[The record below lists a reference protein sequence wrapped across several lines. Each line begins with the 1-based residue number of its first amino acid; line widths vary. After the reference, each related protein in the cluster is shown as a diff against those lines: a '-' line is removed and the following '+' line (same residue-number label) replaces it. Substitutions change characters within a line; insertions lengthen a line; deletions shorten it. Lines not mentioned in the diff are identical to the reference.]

1 MSTRKLKA
9 VRLKFIVKD
18 AKISYIAVGS
28 RQAPSHMVELMW
40 RLAKRFAELDF
51 TLRTLN
57 NSDIDT
63 AVVEGAL
70 ASNGA
75 VQIYVPWRD
84 ASESFLEFQIEP
96 TREGIEHCYRKS
108 ITFQS
113 LRSDAKA
120 LKARVA
126 NLLLGPDSENRARF
140 VVCWS
145 GDGAEGFR
153 EITRHTGEITDVLDM
168 NPSDPIPVFN
178 FSRKDAMSRLT
189 ALIEQIKLEPRPTP
203 CSLMDENQLLELIG
217 PYQDFG
223 VEQVILHPQ
232 C

>member
-1 MSTRKLKA
+1 M
-9 VRLKFIVKD
+9 KFIFKD

-28 RQAPSHMVELMW
+28 RHAPPQVTELMW

-70 ASNGA
+70 AANGE
-75 VQIYVPWRD
+75 VQVYVPWRD
-84 ASESFLEFQIEP
+84 ASEAFLDFQIEP
-96 TREGIEHCYRKS
+96 TPEGMAHCYRKS
-108 ITFQS
+108 ITFPS
-113 LRSDAKA
+113 LRPDAKA

-140 VVCWS
+140 IVCWS
-145 GDGAEGFR
+145 GDGAENFR
-153 EITRHTGEITDVLDM
+153 EISRLTGEIADVLDM
-168 NPSDPIPVFN
+168 NPSDPIAVFN
-178 FSRKDAMSRLT
+178 LSRKDAMARLT
-189 ALIEQIKLEPRPTP
+189 ALIEQIKLEPKPWPCPTMNEMQV
-203 CSLMDENQLLELIG
+203 SELIG
-217 PYQDFG
+217 PYQDYG
-223 VEQVILHPQ
+223 VEQVILHPH